1 MMSLDYLRNIP
12 EDVMRTLSG
21 HIRSGTVDS
30 FQHDSISKEQ
40 INDLI
45 RLFKTHSTL
54 HTNIWKRKSEDLN
67 LEDLKDIYDR
77 DMARLKSTFIQAQET
92 QDKEMLSRFWA
103 GQMLCCVANAPL
115 ISAYRCHEIKISPD
129 VDFFKDKEL
138 VFYMSLTPD
147 EFFEDLYPRWCKI
160 HKVLL
165 AKSGIDTRRVGV
177 MAVVVD
183 YEEESARRIARDNNF
198 DLDTQVFSVPRLRP
212 DMAHG
217 HGFTCCYRFYA
228 LFDTFTRLH
237 AKVGVI
243 SDVDVV
249 LDTNVIKRVFDAD
262 ADVDLVLNYHG
273 AEDREMTLNFAH
285 AAGGASIFKNTPR
298 TSKLLS
304 HFKSAFDISLGQALR
319 HSAIDQTALDYAL
332 LTLDQ
337 VSEDF
342 KICTSSRAKKIG
354 GWPPLRY
361 GRPRLL
367 VAEKS
372 GPISGRI
379 AFLDKFM
386 QTLT

>member
-1 MMSLDYLRNIP
+1 MNLDYLRSIS
-12 EDVMRTLSG
+12 EDTMRTLAG
-21 HIRSGTVDS
+21 HIRSDRLAS
-30 FQHDSISKEQ
+30 FRDHSLSQEQ
-40 INDLI
+40 IDDFT
-45 RLFKTHSTL
+45 RLFKVHSAL
-54 HTNIWKRKSEDLN
+54 HTNIWKRKSEDIN
-67 LEDLKDIYDR
+67 LEDLKEIYDR
-77 DMARLKSTFIQAQET
+77 DLDRLKSTFTLAAET

-103 GQMLCCVANAPL
+103 GQMLCCVVNAPP
-115 ISAYRCHEIKISPD
+115 ISAYRYQEIDASLD
-129 VDFFKDKEL
+129 VDFFKDKDL
-138 VFYMSLTPD
+138 VFYMSLTAD

-183 YEEESARRIARDNNF
+183 YEEESAQRIIHHHNF

-228 LFDTFTRLH
+228 LFDTFTKLQ

-249 LDTNVIKRVFDAD
+249 LDTNVIRRVFDAD
-262 ADVDLVLNYHG
+262 VDVDLVLNYHG
-273 AEDREMTLNFAH
+273 AEDREMTVNYAH
-285 AAGGASIFKNTPR
+285 AAGGSSIWKNTPR
-298 TSKLLS
+298 TNKLLS
-304 HFKSAFDISLGQALR
+304 HLKSAFDISLGQALR
-319 HSAIDQTALDYAL
+319 HSAVDQTALDYAL

-342 KICTSSRAKKIG
+342 KICTSSKAEEIG
-354 GWPPLRY
+354 GWPTLRY
-361 GRPRLL
+361 GRPKL
-367 VAEKS
+367 VVADKS